1 MYRYISEL
9 GFRTPAIV
17 NSLKIFV
24 REFKD
29 VPTVSVNKLN
39 TEQINSALEI
49 HSLSWQPSTDSTKL
63 TKEFKF
69 NSFKETFAFMGSIS

>member
-29 VPTVSVNKLN
+29 VSTVSVNKLN

-49 HSLSWQPSTDSTKL
+49 H
-63 TKEFKF
+63 
-69 NSFKETFAFMGSIS
+69 